1 MAYNPLQYLTQNQPN
16 TFAMLSQVG
25 RSLGEGRRRQMELAR
40 QAEQR
45 EAGQRA
51 AGNLGLLAQDST
63 QFTPEM
69 QGQFYQD
76 ALASGQGGLLL
87 GEYSRLTDV
96 DAPIDWSA
104 VSQIRQQMDNVAA
117 NAIASI
123 DNPEAYQKALN
134 DYASLNGKHIE
145 LTNGENYE
153 SPNFKRLKEMEKL
166 GAESAK
172 AETQAKSE
180 LAKQNKEYVDSV
192 NNALDTAYKRNQ
204 KGIDGVKKALD
215 FAGQARDNIMAA
227 LKKGGSNDAILSQI
241 TRALVKIQ
249 DPNSAVMQGEA
260 DAMLGTGAIVELRRA
275 IERLRP
281 LIKEG
286 DAALAE
292 NRAQATDINKLVEA
306 YNALLPSLKRTR
318 EEILAGGLNDS
329 QLQTELGIAKQVS
342 GVEDSLELENLLK
355 QKAQSQLRLSPVPA
369 PVTGS
374 AIQNQQQST
383 NATGTPKNKQEFLQ
397 KWKGKK

>member
-1 MAYNPLQYLTQNQPN
+1 M
-16 TFAMLSQVG
+16 
-25 RSLGEGRRRQMELAR
+25 
-40 QAEQR
+40 
-45 EAGQRA
+45 
-51 AGNLGLLAQDST
+51 
-63 QFTPEM
+63 
-69 QGQFYQD
+69 
-76 ALASGQGGLLL
+76 
-87 GEYSRLTDV
+87 
-96 DAPIDWSA
+96 
-104 VSQIRQQMDNVAA
+104 
-117 NAIASI
+117 
-123 DNPEAYQKALN
+123 
-134 DYASLNGKHIE
+134 
-145 LTNGENYE
+145 
-153 SPNFKRLKEMEKL
+153 
-166 GAESAK
+166 
-172 AETQAKSE
+172 
-180 LAKQNKEYVDSV
+180 AKQNKEYVDSV

>member
-1 MAYNPLQYLTQNQPN
+1 
-16 TFAMLSQVG
+16 
-25 RSLGEGRRRQMELAR
+25 MELAR

-87 GEYSRLTDV
+87 GEYGRLTDV
-96 DAPIDWSA
+96 DAPVDWSA

-397 KWKGKK
+397 KWKVKK